1 MSESKHTPGPTTKQ
15 THVGCWDKNGT
26 KLCGKYVI
34 HAEGPWMI
42 HANRDG
48 TIRLTVDVDEFERI
62 VACVNGCDGLNPA
75 AYRDVVAA
83 LDEYLGMIT
92 KVVRRHGG
100 TVHKFIGDGVMAV
113 FGDPVPQ
120 PDHALRAV
128 LAARDMQQGIAR
140 LRANLQ
146 EGQWEPH
153 LRVGVHTGEVVAG
166 DIGSGELLEYTLI
179 GDTVSTASRLEGL
192 NKEYDTLIMI
202 SQDAHEAA
210 GPTVTARSLGPA
222 QIRGRGEPLEVLAVD
237 PWV

>member
-83 LDEYLGMIT
+83 LDEAERVIRFAAQESQGRVKAEI
-92 KVVRRHGG
+92 VGG
-100 TVHKFIGDGVMAV
+100 WIH
-113 FGDPVPQ
+113 
-120 PDHALRAV
+120 HAD
-128 LAARDMQQGIAR
+128 LARSAIAR
-140 LRANLQ
+140 A
-146 EGQWEPH
+146 
-153 LRVGVHTGEVVAG
+153 TG
-166 DIGSGELLEYTLI
+166 GE
-179 GDTVSTASRLEGL
+179 S
-192 NKEYDTLIMI
+192 
-202 SQDAHEAA
+202 
-210 GPTVTARSLGPA
+210 
-222 QIRGRGEPLEVLAVD
+222 
-237 PWV
+237 

>member
-1 MSESKHTPGPTTKQ
+1 VGTTIYLELTTERDRRQ
-15 THVGCWDKNGT
+15 LYRSWSQRVSPEVLSVILDNPDMTHIR
-26 KLCGKYVI
+26 GKRVTATVLFTDLRGFTTFC
-34 HAEGPWMI
+34 HDAEPE
-42 HANRDG
+42 
-48 TIRLTVDVDEFERI
+48 V
-62 VACVNGCDGLNPA
+62 
-75 AYRDVVAA
+75 VVAA
-83 LDEYLGMIT
+83 LDECLGMIT
-92 KVVRRHGG
+92 AVIRTHGG

-128 LAARDMQQGIAR
+128 LAARDMQQEMAE

-166 DIGSGELLEYTLI
+166 DIGSGELLKYTLI

-202 SQDAHEAA
+202 SQDTHDAA
-210 GPTVTARSLGPA
+210 GPDVTARPLGAA
-222 QIRGRGEPLEVLAVD
+222 QIRGRPEPLEVLAVD
-237 PWV
+237 P